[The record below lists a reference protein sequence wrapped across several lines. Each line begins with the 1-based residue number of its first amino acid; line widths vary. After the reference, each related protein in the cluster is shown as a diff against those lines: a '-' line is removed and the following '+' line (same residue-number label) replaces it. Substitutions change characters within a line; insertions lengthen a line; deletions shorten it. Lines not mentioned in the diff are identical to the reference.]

1 MYLTNDTTLMD
12 MSLNTD
18 KQKIEKKGLL
28 MSIHRQTD

>member
-18 KQKIEKKGLL
+18 KQKIEKKGLVNVYT
-28 MSIHRQTD
+28 STN